1 MAKTYT
7 PKNFLSGMEDIIP
20 QKNDTPYQRIFAI
33 GDMHGCFD
41 QFMTLWAKLNVT
53 DNDLCIFLGDYIDRS
68 DKVGE
73 MLTWVIEQSKKK
85 NFVFIAGNHE
95 LMMLDAFSKDRA
107 LMNQIFSGEKTQ
119 LTNRDVEEHEAAAV
133 WILNCGYK
141 TVNALLRLQ
150 RANKFIVD
158 EILGFIEELPLSHT
172 IEIGGRTYFFCHAG
186 IRPGISLE
194 EQSAIDLL
202 WIRKEFFHRSR
213 GYNGNDVIIVGH
225 TPTQRLSWRDKDRA
239 VLMTVEDKFLVGHM
253 KPDERLDNNKPFK
266 IPNRNILM
274 LDTGSWRSS
283 ISTVDIISGQYWQS
297 DKDEDF
303 RKE

>member
-1 MAKTYT
+1 MNKISNH
-7 PKNFLSGMEDIIP
+7 KNFLSGMEDIIP
-20 QKNDTPYQRIFAI
+20 QKNDTPYHHIWAI
-33 GDMHGCFD
+33 GDLHGCFD

-53 DNDLCIFLGDYIDRS
+53 DDDLCIFLGDYIDRS

-73 MLTWVIEQSKKK
+73 TLTWIIEQSKKK

-95 LMMLDAFSKDRA
+95 LMMLDAFHKDRE
-107 LMNQIFSGEKTQ
+107 LMEQILSGEKTQ

-150 RANKFIVD
+150 RKNKFIVD
-158 EILGFIEELPLSHT
+158 EVVGFIEELPLSHT
-172 IEIGGRTYFFCHAG
+172 IEINGRKYLFVHAG
-186 IRPGISLE
+186 IRPGIELE
-194 EQSAIDLL
+194 EQAAIDLL
-202 WIRKEFFHRSR
+202 WIRKEFFHRNR
-213 GYNGNDVIIVGH
+213 GYNGKDVIIVGH

-253 KPDERLDNNKPFK
+253 KPGERFDNNKPFK

-283 ISTVDIISGQYWQS
+283 ISAVDILSGRYFQS
-297 DKDEDF
+297 YVE
-303 RKE
+303 